1 VFFLYQMAIKKLKI
15 DAFLE
20 LLPTGLL
27 LDVRSPAEY
36 AHAHIPEA
44 YPLPLFNN
52 EQRAVVGTAYKQ
64 ESREQAI
71 KIGLD
76 YFGPNMRSMVE
87 EVEKLLMDA
96 PKKVLVYCWR
106 GGMRSGGVAWLLDL
120 YGFDVY
126 QLEGGYKAYR
136 NWVLDRF
143 QADYTFKIIGGYT
156 GSAKTY
162 ILNNLEKTKAQTID
176 LEGLG
181 HHKGSALG
189 GIGQPPQ
196 PSQEMFENRLA
207 MSFASKN
214 ENNLIFLE
222 DESQRIGNLNI
233 PKPIWEKMV
242 TSQVLFLEVP
252 FEERLNFLD
261 KEYGILPKNEL
272 SDAITRIQK
281 RLGGLESKNALN
293 FLEENNIKECFRIL
307 LTYYDRWYKKG
318 VENKKDVVKIKTQS
332 GDIATNTKLIQD
344 QLL

>member
-1 VFFLYQMAIKKLKI
+1 MAIKPI
-15 DAFLE
+15 HINAFLE
-20 LLPTGLL
+20 LIPENIL

-36 AHAHIPEA
+36 THAHIPA
-44 YPLPLFNN
+44 AQSLPLFND

-87 EVEKLLMDA
+87 EVEKLQGSES
-96 PKKVLVYCWR
+96 KKMLVYCWR

-143 QADYTFKIIGGYT
+143 QADYTFKIVGGYT

-162 ILNNLEKTKAQTID
+162 ILNNLEKIHVQTID
-176 LEGLG
+176 LEGIA

-189 GIGQPPQ
+189 GIGQPVQ
-196 PSQEMFENRLA
+196 PSQEMFENILA
-207 MSFASKN
+207 GGLAAKESSKA
-214 ENNLIFLE
+214 IFLE

-233 PKPIWEKMV
+233 PKPIWEKMQ
-242 TSQVLFLEVP
+242 TSQVFFLDIP
-252 FEERLNFLD
+252 FEERLNFLE

-272 SDAITRIQK
+272 FDAITRIQK
-281 RLGGLESKNALN
+281 RLGGLETQNALK
-293 FLEENNIKECFRIL
+293 FLEENNFKECFRIL

-318 VENKKDVVKIKTQS
+318 IDAKQNVVQIKTNT
-332 GDIATNTKLIQD
+332 GDIATNTQLIQD
-344 QLL
+344 LIN